1 MRRTLAIS
9 VAAVGALALSA
20 VAVAQLRS
28 SGTDSVSATFSA
40 ARERAETRTCSG
52 PDGNYEITSGRYA
65 GTAAGSD
72 PLNGP
77 IVLHV
82 RSVYNTT
89 ESLGWIE
96 GSFQI
101 RRGGDDL
108 RSHGRFWATLGAG
121 GTVNGFVH
129 GLVNRNAAA
138 LFGGLTATFTPSGGF
153 ASGKLG
159 GGGAQVNAAVTAGRP
174 CVTTKTPV
182 VVRLIVHGQVEA
194 LSAGSITVK
203 PRDGS
208 PAQTCAIKAG
218 VSGSTRGVATG
229 DTVELRCGIV
239 DGTMTLLRLNKKR
252 GDDD

>member
-1 MRRTLAIS
+1 MRRIFAIS

-20 VAVAQLRS
+20 LALAQLRS

-52 PDGNYEITSGRYA
+52 PDGTYEITSGRYA
-65 GTAAGSD
+65 GTAVGSD

-77 IVLHV
+77 IVLQV
-82 RSVYNTT
+82 KSVYNTT

-96 GSFQI
+96 GWFQV

-121 GTVNGFVH
+121 GAVNGFVH

-153 ASGKLG
+153 TTGKLG

-174 CVTTKTPV
+174 CVTTKTHV

-208 PAQTCAIKAG
+208 PAQTCAIKPG
-218 VSGSTRGVATG
+218 LSGSTREIEAG

-239 DGTMTLLRLNKKR
+239 DGTMTLLRLKKR
-252 GDDD
+252 GDD